1 MPRKERRQKQK
12 RKELIDAAKGSGLL
26 TDWVRTSTADGQ
38 KESDR
43 SEEETKMQSTTQE
56 DRQGE
61 GQQSEIKDTEM
72 QSTQEDRQGE
82 GQQSEI
88 KDTEMQSTQEDR
100 QGEGQQS
107 EIKDTEMQS
116 TQEDR
121 QGEGQQSEIN
131 TMDEN
136 AEQQVREKPFIF
148 LMDLPHPNDPAHV
161 LQFNIKYDEAFI
173 QNCVNQGP
181 CQPELSFPKNEEGR
195 SFQNKWYKS
204 NPWLEY
210 SPSLNSMFCFSCR
223 VFLNEE
229 KHMFRKSW
237 KTIGLNRWNKALQKI
252 KEHSGSESHMCAMV
266 KWNTFQKKSLEAVL
280 ETGNLQSQ
288 AAKDKEKQRN
298 REILSRLISI
308 TLYLAR
314 QGMSF
319 RGDDE
324 TSGSLNR
331 GNFLELVELFGKY
344 DSVIKLHLDRLKE
357 TLDSNKRPLV
367 SLLSN
372 RTQNDIIKALGIAVR
387 HAIKTEIEESELCS
401 ILIDETTDV
410 SHMEQVSFVVRYVH
424 NMQIKERFIQ
434 VCNIQSTSG
443 EALENLVL
451 DVLKENNLKMDNIRG
466 QGYDGAANMRG
477 HYKGLQ
483 ARILRHNPKALYVHC
498 QAHCLN
504 LVLVE
509 SAKSNICFVTFF
521 NLVEKL
527 YAFIGNSSKR
537 HTAFIEVQKGMQPH
551 QRPVELQKLSDTRWA
566 CRERALKSLK
576 KVLPAVMK
584 FLENMTQESPPDPS
598 AGDAAILLKNINFE
612 FFLCLEITCPIFQV
626 TTVASDALQQKD
638 MDLAAAYKIV
648 EGVLQTLEHCRS
660 EEEFE
665 EMYKKATEKAA
676 AVGLDPTE
684 EVSGHRR
691 KRKVPAKFTA
701 VGTGASDDHVFHTL
715 KESYRAQ
722 VYYVFVDSITQE
734 LQKRFKGVDNATWEI
749 LNALHCLTVPENW
762 TNATVPP
769 KALQAL
775 KMLCQFYEI
784 DDQEKLKTELKII
797 T

>member
-1 MPRKERRQKQK
+1 
-12 RKELIDAAKGSGLL
+12 
-26 TDWVRTSTADGQ
+26 
-38 KESDR
+38 
-43 SEEETKMQSTTQE
+43 
-56 DRQGE
+56 
-61 GQQSEIKDTEM
+61 
-72 QSTQEDRQGE
+72 
-82 GQQSEI
+82 
-88 KDTEMQSTQEDR
+88 
-100 QGEGQQS
+100 
-107 EIKDTEMQS
+107 
-116 TQEDR
+116 
-121 QGEGQQSEIN
+121 
-131 TMDEN
+131 
-136 AEQQVREKPFIF
+136 
-148 LMDLPHPNDPAHV
+148 
-161 LQFNIKYDEAFI
+161 
-173 QNCVNQGP
+173 
-181 CQPELSFPKNEEGR
+181 
-195 SFQNKWYKS
+195 
-204 NPWLEY
+204 
-210 SPSLNSMFCFSCR
+210 FSCR

-229 KHMFRKSW
+229 KHMFLQLGW
-237 KTIGLNRWNKALQKI
+237 TIGLNRWNKALQKL
-252 KEHSGSESHMCAMV
+252 KEHSGSESHMCAVV

-288 AAKDKEKQRN
+288 AAQDKEKQRS
-298 REILSRLISI
+298 RELISI
-308 TLYLAR
+308 TLYLVR

-324 TSGSLNR
+324 TSGSRNR

-344 DSVIKLHLDRLKE
+344 DGVIKLHLDGLKE
-357 TLDSNKRPLV
+357 TLESNKRPLV

-372 RTQNDIIKALGIAVR
+372 RRQNDIIKALGIAVR
-387 HAIKTEIEESELCS
+387 RPIKAEIEESELYS
-401 ILIDETTDV
+401 ILIDQTTDV

-424 NMQIKERFIQ
+424 NMQVK

-451 DVLKENNLKMDNIRG
+451 DVLKENNLKMDNIKG

-483 ARILRHNPKALYVHC
+483 ARILRHNPRALYVHC

-509 SAKSNICFVTFF
+509 SAKSNICLVTFF

-584 FLENMTQESPPDPS
+584 SLENMTQESPPDPS

-626 TTVASDALQQKD
+626 TAVASDALQQKD

-648 EGVLQTLEHCRS
+648 EGLLQTLEHCRS

-665 EMYKKATEKAA
+665 KSVDTEGRGKCQQSLLRLVQA
-676 AVGLDPTE
+676 LLMTMLSP
-684 EVSGHRR
+684 
-691 KRKVPAKFTA
+691 
-701 VGTGASDDHVFHTL
+701 
-715 KESYRAQ
+715 Q
-722 VYYVFVDSITQE
+722 VCYVFVDSITQE
-734 LQKRFKGVDNATWEI
+734 LQKRFKGVDNATWET

-762 TNATVPP
+762 TSATVPP

-775 KMLCQFYEI
+775 KMLCQFYET
-784 DDQEKLKTELKII
+784 DDQEKLKTELKVFHNSYLESSSFSVSSMLSVIKENNADLVFPMAGLLKTYATLPVSTATAERSFSKLKLVKTKLRSLCKKDRLSDLLLLAIKKEVPII
-797 T
+797 HSEVMDIFRDMTNRKLLL